1 MQTAWRERNP
11 VARVKAAREALEK
24 NPECAPAY
32 ILLAEEEA
40 TTIVEAE
47 KILKQAL
54 RSAETNY
61 RNSQQLQHQ
70 GTVMEVVHRRDT
82 NVLIYIKRRL
92 AMCARKLG
100 KLKEAVKM
108 FRDVRNK

>member
-24 NPECAPAY
+24 NPDCAPAY

-40 TTIVEAE
+40 TTIIEAE

-54 RSAETNY
+54 RCAEINY
-61 RNSQQLQHQ
+61 RHSQQTQHQ
-70 GTVMEVVHRRDT
+70 GTIMEVLHSMY
-82 NVLIYIKRRL
+82 IYHLRFVYTFTL
-92 AMCARKLG
+92 Q
-100 KLKEAVKM
+100 
-108 FRDVRNK
+108 

>member
-1 MQTAWRERNP
+1 MFTVMQTAWRERNP

-54 RSAETNY
+54 RLS
-61 RNSQQLQHQ
+61 
-70 GTVMEVVHRRDT
+70 
-82 NVLIYIKRRL
+82 LIHI
-92 AMCARKLG
+92 
-100 KLKEAVKM
+100 
-108 FRDVRNK
+108 